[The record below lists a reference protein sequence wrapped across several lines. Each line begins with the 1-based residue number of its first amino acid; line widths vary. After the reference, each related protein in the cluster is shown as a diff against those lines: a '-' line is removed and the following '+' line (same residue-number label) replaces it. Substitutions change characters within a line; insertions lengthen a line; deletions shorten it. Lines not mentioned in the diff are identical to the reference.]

1 MEPANTPSPI
11 RSAPERGLSLPVPS
25 AGGELQPLQAR
36 AAAIE
41 ARRAPVAGRAMLLI
55 GAAFVFSAIA
65 WASLADIDRIVVGRG
80 KVITVDPPIVV
91 QPLTTSVVRSIDV
104 RVGQF
109 VRRDQRLVAL
119 DPTFAEA
126 DLAALRGKQ
135 RMLAAQI
142 GRLEAEF
149 AAREAHAPTNDDEA
163 LQFALQERR
172 RSELQSRETAFA
184 GNIARQQAELATN
197 LSAQRSARERLR
209 VLEELERMRRELFD
223 RQTGSRVTVLE
234 AQRETILTRGEFES
248 LGGRARELDAALAAL
263 RAEREAFME
272 GWRRQVADDL
282 VAARR
287 EQSGI
292 LEQIAKAERLAALSE
307 LRAPVDGTVLEVAQ
321 RSAGSVAREAEALV
335 TLMPQGGA
343 LEVEATI
350 DPQDVARLRAGD
362 IARVKVDAFPYQRHG
377 WLDGRLRAVSEDTL
391 RESEGSAPRLV
402 YKARIE
408 LPSLQLRDVPDDSR
422 LIPGMTSSVE
432 IKIGTRRVITYFLY
446 PLFRAL
452 DESIREP

>member
-1 MEPANTPSPI
+1 
-11 RSAPERGLSLPVPS
+11 
-25 AGGELQPLQAR
+25 
-36 AAAIE
+36 
-41 ARRAPVAGRAMLLI
+41 
-55 GAAFVFSAIA
+55 
-65 WASLADIDRIVVGRG
+65 
-80 KVITVDPPIVV
+80 
-91 QPLTTSVVRSIDV
+91 
-104 RVGQF
+104 
-109 VRRDQRLVAL
+109 
-119 DPTFAEA
+119 
-126 DLAALRGKQ
+126 
-135 RMLAAQI
+135 
-142 GRLEAEF
+142 
-149 AAREAHAPTNDDEA
+149 
-163 LQFALQERR
+163 
-172 RSELQSRETAFA
+172 
-184 GNIARQQAELATN
+184 
-197 LSAQRSARERLR
+197 
-209 VLEELERMRRELFD
+209 MRRELFD

-234 AQRETILTRGEFES
+234 AQRETILTRGEFEA
-248 LGGRARELDAALAAL
+248 LVGRARELDAALAAL
-263 RAEREAFME
+263 RSERDVFME

-282 VAARR
+282 VAAKR

-292 LEQIAKAERLAALSE
+292 LEQIAKAERLAALAE

-321 RSAGSVAREAEALV
+321 RSVGSVAREAEALV
-335 TLMPQGGA
+335 TLMPQGGT

-350 DPQDVARLRAGD
+350 DPQDVARLRPGD

-391 RESEGSAPRLV
+391 RESEGAAPRLV